1 MLFNKKCVRPSHTNY
16 HTRYG
21 ENYDLT
27 PRFSYPLSIVIVDTT
42 VAPALYVVGQ
52 YYSWALSIRIRIFL
66 NPRNFSF
73 ADLGCVACVSGNFRS
88 KERPRSG
95 IFGFDCA
102 RNETRAKKWKIVI
115 VDTTVAPALYVVGQ
129 YYSWAL
135 SIRIRIFLN
144 PRNFSFADLGCVACV
159 SGNFRSKE
167 RPRSGIFG
175 FGCARNETRAK
186 KWKRGWGGKGR
197 KLLPH
202 PLPPSAIFRAVFG
215 SRSSFFSPKPHGNA
229 HYAGYCG
236 FGFRPNKCYFCDSG
250 YRPIHLHFV
259 PTVTKRISQPR
270 FKAVWHA
277 GRRYSISCLGRWKGK
292 IQYRSFPFLSCRIVT
307 HNKCHSSLI

>member
-1 MLFNKKCVRPSHTNY
+1 MIEFSAPTILFDPNTTSDAFQQKVCETVTHELSHQVW
-16 HTRYG
+16 G
-21 ENYDLT
+21 ELWFDT
-27 PRFSYPLSIVIVDTT
+27 AFQLSLVNSNSRH
-42 VAPALYVVGQ
+42 
-52 YYSWALSIRIRIFL
+52 YS
-66 NPRNFSF
+66 
-73 ADLGCVACVSGNFRS
+73 C
-88 KERPRSG
+88 PRSVCCRSILFLG
-95 IFGFDCA
+95 TVHTYPDIF
-102 RNETRAKKWKIVI
+102 ESAK
-115 VDTTVAPALYVVGQ
+115 
-129 YYSWAL
+129 
-135 SIRIRIFLN
+135 F
-144 PRNFSFADLGCVACV
+144 FFADLGCVACV